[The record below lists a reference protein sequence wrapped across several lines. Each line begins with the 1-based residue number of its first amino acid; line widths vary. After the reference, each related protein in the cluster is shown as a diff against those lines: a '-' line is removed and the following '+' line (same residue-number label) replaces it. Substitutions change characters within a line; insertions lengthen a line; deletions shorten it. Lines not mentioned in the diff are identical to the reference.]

1 MITVGFIRD
10 TNSSLDFI
18 VWLED
23 KEKGGAIFS
32 NTALEE
38 LNL

>member
-10 TNSSLDFI
+10 TNSRDFI